1 MARFCKQC
9 NRKFGF
15 FEEDFDG
22 ICIECYEKNQE
33 EERIR
38 IIEQE
43 RKRKKELEAQRIAYE
58 QKILEEKKLEEQ
70 KRSEE
75 QKRLEEQKRIKENEE
90 RLRKKEEELQLR
102 IQKRLEKEELRKKR
116 QQEYIEKMQLKRQME
131 IEKQEEKKK
140 KEKIKIQEIKK
151 QKELKKEKIQKEL
164 ELEKEKINTYLEIIF
179 NNPVILSI
187 YNEIIIDLTEYSKN
201 NVSEKIV
208 YILKRL
214 LLELPDNYGKVDLVK
229 INTKTHMIEI
239 LTEFNENIKENVYLE
254 IDFYKMAYKIAKQE
268 NIDNVQEIINSL
280 SGKIIYN
287 KYTIN
292 NKYNSTLFIMY
303 ELCIYLLYNIIYN
316 QEVINFKKNEDFYN
330 IYNNLSST
338 ISNEEYI
345 VDKLYDMYKNLFKNI
360 FKKNLSK
367 EELKYICYMINNE
380 KRLNIAKTTFLKN
393 ETIEIE
399 HIENKGLLK
408 NIRKIEKT
416 TYYKNIK
423 QINVDEL
430 TFVIF
435 CVFGGLEREEKIIL
449 LENMQKIYNTLSQD
463 LKKRELLKE
472 KERILNGDMSK
483 EIELQKL
490 ELDFS
495 NIQNGYEFEEY
506 VANLYKKM
514 GYTIEEVTKKSGD
527 QGADVIAFKD
537 NIKYVIQVKF
547 YNNPV
552 GNKAVQEVVASI
564 GMYKA
569 DKGIVVTNSTFTS
582 SAIELSQ
589 ANNIELVD
597 GEKIEEYKKII
608 IDKM

>member
-1 MARFCKQC
+1 
-9 NRKFGF
+9 
-15 FEEDFDG
+15 
-22 ICIECYEKNQE
+22 
-33 EERIR
+33 
-38 IIEQE
+38 
-43 RKRKKELEAQRIAYE
+43 
-58 QKILEEKKLEEQ
+58 
-70 KRSEE
+70 
-75 QKRLEEQKRIKENEE
+75 
-90 RLRKKEEELQLR
+90 
-102 IQKRLEKEELRKKR
+102 
-116 QQEYIEKMQLKRQME
+116 
-131 IEKQEEKKK
+131 
-140 KEKIKIQEIKK
+140 
-151 QKELKKEKIQKEL
+151 
-164 ELEKEKINTYLEIIF
+164 
-179 NNPVILSI
+179 
-187 YNEIIIDLTEYSKN
+187 
-201 NVSEKIV
+201 
-208 YILKRL
+208 
-214 LLELPDNYGKVDLVK
+214 
-229 INTKTHMIEI
+229 
-239 LTEFNENIKENVYLE
+239 
-254 IDFYKMAYKIAKQE
+254 
-268 NIDNVQEIINSL
+268 
-280 SGKIIYN
+280 
-287 KYTIN
+287 
-292 NKYNSTLFIMY
+292 
-303 ELCIYLLYNIIYN
+303 
-316 QEVINFKKNEDFYN
+316 
-330 IYNNLSST
+330 
-338 ISNEEYI
+338 
-345 VDKLYDMYKNLFKNI
+345 
-360 FKKNLSK
+360 
-367 EELKYICYMINNE
+367 MINNE

-435 CVFGGLEREEKIIL
+435 CVFGGLEREEKILL

>member
-1 MARFCKQC
+1 
-9 NRKFGF
+9 
-15 FEEDFDG
+15 
-22 ICIECYEKNQE
+22 
-33 EERIR
+33 
-38 IIEQE
+38 
-43 RKRKKELEAQRIAYE
+43 
-58 QKILEEKKLEEQ
+58 
-70 KRSEE
+70 
-75 QKRLEEQKRIKENEE
+75 
-90 RLRKKEEELQLR
+90 
-102 IQKRLEKEELRKKR
+102 
-116 QQEYIEKMQLKRQME
+116 
-131 IEKQEEKKK
+131 
-140 KEKIKIQEIKK
+140 
-151 QKELKKEKIQKEL
+151 
-164 ELEKEKINTYLEIIF
+164 
-179 NNPVILSI
+179 
-187 YNEIIIDLTEYSKN
+187 
-201 NVSEKIV
+201 
-208 YILKRL
+208 
-214 LLELPDNYGKVDLVK
+214 
-229 INTKTHMIEI
+229 
-239 LTEFNENIKENVYLE
+239 
-254 IDFYKMAYKIAKQE
+254 
-268 NIDNVQEIINSL
+268 
-280 SGKIIYN
+280 
-287 KYTIN
+287 
-292 NKYNSTLFIMY
+292 
-303 ELCIYLLYNIIYN
+303 
-316 QEVINFKKNEDFYN
+316 
-330 IYNNLSST
+330 
-338 ISNEEYI
+338 
-345 VDKLYDMYKNLFKNI
+345 MYKNLFKNI

-399 HIENKGLLK
+399 HIENKELLK

-430 TFVIF
+430 TFIIF
-435 CVFGGLEREEKIIL
+435 CVFGGLEREEKILL

-564 GMYKA
+564 GMYNA
-569 DKGIVVTNSTFTS
+569 DIGIVITNSTFTS
-582 SAIELSQ
+582 SAVKLAQ

-608 IDKM
+608 IDKI